1 MKCKMKHAKSSLII
15 VILVLALFVS
25 IPFANAANPVFDG
38 AMTINVVGNT
48 RTMIVHVPANIEV
61 NSPLMISLHG
71 RWGNGAGQQQS
82 AKFEAIADTARFIVV
97 YPDGLPQAILGG
109 GGNTGWDVSGA
120 TDDDITFLKAII
132 NTMYNS
138 YKINKS
144 RVYLSGFSIG
154 GMESYHVANVAA
166 NTFAAFGSVS
176 GYPLNEYHRYYTGS
190 RPVPFMHIH
199 GKEDGFVKV
208 DSVPIVVDNM
218 VMRNGCN
225 PVPIVTTKSGVYTK
239 SVYQAANNGFQYI
252 YYALDGKG
260 HEYTITNTF
269 NPSVEIW
276 NFVKQYTLNDACDTT
291 LKWNPNFQMQKEGI
305 VPVGWTTVVD
315 SKSVSGSQT
324 IVSSGP
330 RIITL
335 GGGSDYQ
342 SGFLL
347 QSGNTTGYLAYGLDK
362 QRTLQ
367 LQPGRYKIKFN
378 VIASTAA
385 SVGKTLT
392 VQLTNRNNCS
402 NTYSFAVQPVN
413 SMQNNVAKNF
423 TQASFDLTTTSYG
436 EYQLR
441 LILPAGNVEHVVT
454 NLGVYSSIDNMTEV
468 ETIPNTS
475 ISSDELVNVYAVDGS
490 LICSKKKMS
499 DSFYELKKG
508 VYIVSSCERRNVTKL
523 LK

>member
-1 MKCKMKHAKSSLII
+1 MQHAKDFLKKIM
-15 VILVLALFVS
+15 LVS
-25 IPFANAANPVFDG
+25 IMLLSMLFTYATNPVFNG
-38 AMTINVVGNT
+38 TMTINMSGVN
-48 RTMIVHVPANIEV
+48 RTMVVHVPANIEV
-61 NSPLMISLHG
+61 NRPLMISLHG

-82 AKFEAIADTARFIVV
+82 AQFETIADTARFIVV

-120 TDDDITFLKAII
+120 TDDDITLFKAII
-132 NTMYNS
+132 NTMYDK

-154 GMESYHVANVAA
+154 GMECYHVANVAA

-199 GKEDGFVKV
+199 GKLDGFVPV
-208 DSVPIVVDNM
+208 DTVPIVVDNF

-225 PVPIVTTKSGVYTK
+225 PVPVVTNKTGVYTK
-239 SVYQAANNGFQYI
+239 SVYSAANNGFQYV
-252 YYALDGKG
+252 YYALDGRG
-260 HEYTITNTF
+260 HEYTISSTF

-276 NFVKQYTLNDACDTT
+276 NFVKQYALDDACDTT
-291 LKWNPNFQMQKEGI
+291 MKWNPNFQMQKENI

-315 SKSVSGSQT
+315 SKTVSASVIQT
-324 IVSSGP
+324 VSSGP

-335 GGGSDYQ
+335 GDGSDYQ
-342 SGFLL
+342 HGFLL
-347 QSGNTTGYLAYGLDK
+347 QSGTTTGYLAYGLNK

-367 LQPGRYKIKFN
+367 LQPGHYKIKFD
-378 VIASTAA
+378 VIASTDA

-392 VQLTNRNNCS
+392 VQLINRKNS
-402 NTYSFAVQPVN
+402 SDTYSYTVQPTN
-413 SMQNNVAKNF
+413 YIQNNVAKNF
-423 TQASFDLTTTSYG
+423 TQASFDLTTKSYG

-441 LILPAGNVEHVVT
+441 LTLPAGAVEFVVT
-454 NLGVYSSIDNMTEV
+454 NLGVYSSTDDKTAV
-468 ETIPNTS
+468 ETVYNTP
-475 ISSDELVNVYAVDGS
+475 ISSDEVVNTYTVTGN
-490 LICSKKKMS
+490 LISSNKKMS
-499 DSFYELKKG
+499 DSINELQKG
-508 VYIVSSCERRNVTKL
+508 VYIVSSCNRKNVMKV

>member
-1 MKCKMKHAKSSLII
+1 MKYTKCFLVK
-15 VILVLALFVS
+15 VILVLVMYLS
-25 IPFANAANPVFDG
+25 ILSANAVNPVFDG
-38 AMTINVVGNT
+38 TMTINVSGST
-48 RTMIVHVPANIEV
+48 RTMIVHVPANIEA
-61 NSPLMISLHG
+61 NRPLMISLHG

-82 AKFEAIADTARFIVV
+82 AQFETIADTARFIVV

-120 TDDDITFLKAII
+120 TDDDIIFFKAII
-132 NTMYNS
+132 NSMYDK

-199 GKEDGFVKV
+199 GKLDGFVPV
-208 DSVPIVVDNM
+208 DTVPIVVDNW

-225 PVPIVTTKSGVYTK
+225 PVPVVTTKVGVYTK
-239 SVYQAANNGFQYI
+239 SVYQAANDGFQYI
-252 YYALDGKG
+252 YYALDGRG

-276 NFVKQYTLNDACDTT
+276 NFVKQYALNDACDTT
-291 LKWNPNFQMQKEGI
+291 MKWNPNFQMQADGI

-315 SKSVSGSQT
+315 SKSVIGSVNQVV
-324 IVSSGP
+324 ISGP

-335 GGGSDYQ
+335 GDGSDYKR
-342 SGFLL
+342 GFLL
-347 QSGNTTGYLAYGLDK
+347 QSGTASGYIAYGLEK

-367 LQPGRYKIKFN
+367 LQPGRYKIKFD

-385 SVGKTLT
+385 SIGKPLT
-392 VQLTNRNNCS
+392 MQLINRNNS
-402 NTYSFAVQPVN
+402 SDTYSFTVQPVN
-413 SMQNNVAKNF
+413 HIQNNVAKNF
-423 TQASFDLTTTSYG
+423 TPASFDLITKSYG
-436 EYQLR
+436 EYQLS
-441 LILPAGNVEHVVT
+441 LILPAGAVEDVVT
-454 NLGVYSSIDNMTEV
+454 NLGVYSYTDYMTEV
-468 ETIPNTS
+468 EPIYNTP
-475 ISSDELVNVYAVDGS
+475 ISLNELVNVYTVTGNMIS
-490 LICSKKKMS
+490 YNKKMS
-499 DSFYELKKG
+499 DSLNELKKG
-508 VYIVSSCERRNVTKL
+508 VYIVSSCERKNVMKV

>member
-1 MKCKMKHAKSSLII
+1 MLVSLMSAS
-15 VILVLALFVS
+15 ILYTYAVNS
-25 IPFANAANPVFDG
+25 VFDG
-38 AMTINVVGNT
+38 TMTINISGSN
-48 RTMIVHVPANIEV
+48 RTMVVHVPANIEV

-71 RWGNGAGQQQS
+71 RWGNGVGQQQS
-82 AKFEAIADTARFIVV
+82 AIFEAIADTARFIVV

-120 TDDDITFLKAII
+120 TDDDITFFKAII
-132 NTMYNS
+132 NTMYDK

-190 RPVPFMHIH
+190 RPVPFIHIH
-199 GKEDGFVKV
+199 GKFDTFVPV
-208 DSVPIVVDNM
+208 DTVPIIVDNW

-225 PVPIVTTKSGVYTK
+225 PVPVVTNLAGVYTK
-239 SVYQAANNGFQYI
+239 SVYSAANNGFQYI
-252 YYALDGKG
+252 YYALDGRG
-260 HEYTITNTF
+260 HEYTISSTF

-276 NFVKQYTLNDACDTT
+276 NFVKQYNLNDACDTT
-291 LKWNPNFQMQKEGI
+291 MKWNPNFQMQKEGI

-324 IVSSGP
+324 VSSGP

-335 GGGSDYQ
+335 GDGSDYQ
-342 SGFLL
+342 RGFLL
-347 QSGNTTGYLAYGLDK
+347 QSGTTTGYLAYGLDK

-367 LQPGRYKIKFN
+367 LQPGHYKIKFD

-392 VQLTNRNNCS
+392 VQLINRNNS
-402 NTYSFAVQPVN
+402 SDTYSFTVQPVN
-413 SMQNNVAKNF
+413 YVQNNVAKNF
-423 TQASFDLTTTSYG
+423 TQAFFDLTTRSYG

-441 LILPAGNVEHVVT
+441 LISPAGTSEFVVA
-454 NLGVYSSIDNMTEV
+454 NLGVYSSTDVKTEV
-468 ETIPNTS
+468 ESIYNTP
-475 ISSDELVNVYAVDGS
+475 ISSDELVNVYTVTGNMIS
-490 LICSKKKMS
+490 YNKKMS
-499 DSFYELKKG
+499 DSINELKKG
-508 VYIVSSCERRNVTKL
+508 VYIVSSCNGKKVTKV